1 MCMSSPLASSRIEL
15 HSPTQVIPVHPLSR
29 SPSSDWN
36 KWTELH
42 NIHREEERA
51 DRLDRKG
58 RDHSDRDHP
67 ALAREERVQAILSQ
81 RIRTQYT
88 DRNKTYSLRDSEIYT
103 LSEVGKFRV
112 VATRDLAEF
121 AYNGDRS
128 RVENDVESL
137 VQQGLIEETTI
148 ADPEHNPTQVVT
160 LTKEGHKLLSRG
172 KVLSSDQAIYH
183 GLKKPKEAFHD
194 ADLYRLYYKVSDEI
208 ESRGGRVLRVQL
220 DYEMKK
226 ELYSR
231 LAYVPQDRS
240 RDSETLRK
248 EIAERYHLK
257 AVSGR
262 IPIPDLRIEYVNQNE
277 NEIQRRDL
285 ELATEHYR
293 PRGLSQKAR
302 AGFQIYARHGETDRL
317 RRIRDDRELS
327 AAILGF

>member
-1 MCMSSPLASSRIEL
+1 MSRGFDGFEIDDFRGSDFGPDRKESRN
-15 HSPTQVIPVHPLSR
+15 
-29 SPSSDWN
+29 PSSDWS
-36 KWTELH
+36 KWTELR
-42 NIHREEERA
+42 NIHREEQRA
-51 DRLDRKG
+51 DRLDREAPDRSN
-58 RDHSDRDHP
+58 RDRP
-67 ALAREERVQAILSQ
+67 PVAREERVQAILSQ
-81 RIRTQYT
+81 RFRTQYT
-88 DRNKTYSLRDSEIYT
+88 DRNKSYSLRDSEIHT

-112 VATRDLAEF
+112 VATCDLTKF
-121 AYNGDRS
+121 GYNGDRS

-137 VQQGLIEETTI
+137 VRQGLMKETTI

-160 LTKEGHKLLSRG
+160 LTKEGHGLLSRG
-172 KVLSSDQAIYH
+172 KVLPRNQATYH

-194 ADLYRLYYKVSDEI
+194 ADLYRLFHKVSDEI
-208 ESRGGRVLRVQL
+208 ESRGGRILRVQL
-220 DYEMKK
+220 DYEMKQ
-226 ELYSR
+226 ELYAR
-231 LAYVPQDRS
+231 LARASQDKNRN
-240 RDSETLRK
+240 SETLRR

-257 AVSGR
+257 VVSGR
-262 IPIPDLRIEYVNQNE
+262 IPIPDLRIEYVDQHD

>member
-1 MCMSSPLASSRIEL
+1 MSRGFDGFDIDDFRGSDFGPDRE
-15 HSPTQVIPVHPLSR
+15 VSR

-88 DRNKTYSLRDSEIYT
+88 DRTKTYSLRDSEIQT

-121 AYNGDRS
+121 AYNGDRT

-137 VQQGLIEETTI
+137 VRQGLMKETTI
-148 ADPEHNPTQVVT
+148 ADPEHNPTQVVS

-172 KVLSSDQAIYH
+172 KVLPSDQATYH
-183 GLKKPKEAFHD
+183 GVRKPKEAFHD
-194 ADLYRLYYKVSDEI
+194 ADLYRLYHKVSDQI
-208 ESRGGRVLRVQL
+208 ESRGGKVLRVQL

-226 ELYSR
+226 ELYSC
-231 LAYVPQDRS
+231 LAHVPQDRS

-257 AVSGR
+257 VVSGR
-262 IPIPDLRIEYVNQNE
+262 IPIPDLRIEYVNE
-277 NEIQRRDL
+277 NEYDIQRRDL

-293 PRGLSQKAR
+293 PGGLSQKAR